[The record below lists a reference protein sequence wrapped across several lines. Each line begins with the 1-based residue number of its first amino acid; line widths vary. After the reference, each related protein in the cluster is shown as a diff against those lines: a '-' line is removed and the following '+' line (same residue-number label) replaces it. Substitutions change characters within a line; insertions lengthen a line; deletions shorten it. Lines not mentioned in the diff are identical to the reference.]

1 MQDWKKTLVR
11 DHRPEVNK
19 EGKCGMEIWHDC
31 MKREENKVNITQK
44 QGITVRPATTIRYL
58 TKWCKELVGML
69 ILNTP
74 ADYR

>member
-1 MQDWKKTLVR
+1 MQVWKKTLVR

-58 TKWCKELVGML
+58 TKWQRTGGD
-69 ILNTP
+69 
-74 ADYR
+74 ADLKYTC